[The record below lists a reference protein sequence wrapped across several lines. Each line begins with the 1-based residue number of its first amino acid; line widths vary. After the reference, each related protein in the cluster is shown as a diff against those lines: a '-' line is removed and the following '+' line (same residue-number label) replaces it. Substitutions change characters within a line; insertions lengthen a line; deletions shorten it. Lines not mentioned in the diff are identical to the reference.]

1 MSACIDL
8 IMEARRG
15 GHLDKLS
22 FHLDRKEME
31 EVQAQLQAIQALAT
45 KESLASV
52 RLLDGDGK
60 VIDQVGTLISLQ
72 TASTNL
78 PGKHESCM
86 LSLMVASKPREPR
99 AYKIMWTGIDGAG
112 KSTLLH
118 RMRHSEFLDARPTLG
133 MSIENLDFEGHE
145 IENIDV
151 AGRDGLRMSFIQAI
165 ASDVKLDAII
175 FVVDAAEP
183 ARMPEAI
190 DLMEEMLAIP
200 QLADVPLAVLAAKQD
215 VPGALAREDLI
226 EGFELGTLIDGR
238 RVTVLETSSKTGR
251 GIIDVLHFLATV
263 LLAVK

>member
-15 GHLDKLS
+15 GHLDKIS
-22 FHLDRKEME
+22 FFLDRKEME
-31 EVQAQLQAIQALAT
+31 EVQARLQAIQALAS

-52 RLLDGDGK
+52 RLLNGDGK

-78 PGKHESCM
+78 PGKNEECM
-86 LSLMVASKPREPR
+86 LSVMVANKPREPR

-118 RMRHSEFLDARPTLG
+118 RMRHGEFLDTHPTLG
-133 MSIENLDFEGHE
+133 ISIENLDFEGHE

-151 AGRDGLRMSFIQAI
+151 AGNDGLRMNIIQALI
-165 ASDVKLDAII
+165 KEVKLDAII

-183 ARMPEAI
+183 ARLPEAI
-190 DLMEEMLAIP
+190 DFIKVLLAIP
-200 QLADVPLAVLAAKQD
+200 QLADIPLAILATKHD
-215 VPGALAREDLI
+215 VPGSLAREDVVTA
-226 EGFELGTLIDGR
+226 FELNTIIVGR
-238 RVTVLETSSKTGR
+238 RCTVIETSSKTGL
-251 GIIDVLHFLATV
+251 GIIDVLHFLASV
-263 LLAVK
+263 LLAAR